1 MAKGKKKKA
10 RRRASRSR
18 IVLRWLALG
27 GVALVAVLYVQPLR
41 TYLDTRNHLM
51 RRQSEVAN
59 LRAQRNGLQKRLS
72 LSTSTTSLSLEAR
85 RLGYVKQGEHLFIV
99 KGIAAWRRAHRAS
112 TIAPSD

>member
-1 MAKGKKKKA
+1 MAKGKKKA

-41 TYLDTRNHLM
+41 TYLDTRSHLM
-51 RRQSEVAN
+51 RRQSEVAQ
-59 LRAQRNGLQKRLS
+59 LRAQRDGLQKRLA

-85 RLGYVKQGEHLFIV
+85 RLGYVKPGEHLFIV
-99 KGIAAWRRAHRAS
+99 KGIEAWRRARGAS
-112 TIAPSD
+112 TIAPSG

>member
-10 RRRASRSR
+10 RRHASRSR

-27 GVALVAVLYVQPLR
+27 GVGLVAVLYVQPLR

-51 RRQSEVAN
+51 DRQSEVAN
-59 LRAQRNGLQKRLS
+59 LRIQRNALQKRLA

-99 KGIAAWRRAHRAS
+99 KGIAAWRRARRVYHRAE
-112 TIAPSD
+112 

>member
-1 MAKGKKKKA
+1 MAKGRKKKA

-51 RRQSEVAN
+51 GRQSEVDK
-59 LRAQRNGLQKRLS
+59 LRAERDGLQKRLA

-85 RLGYVKQGEHLFIV
+85 RLGYVKPGEHLFIV
-99 KGIAAWRRAHRAS
+99 KGIAAWRRAQNAS
-112 TIAPSD
+112 SIAPSG

>member
-18 IVLRWLALG
+18 ILLRWLALG

-41 TYLDTRNHLM
+41 TYLDTRNHLLG
-51 RRQSEVAN
+51 RQGEVEQ
-59 LRAQRNGLQKRLS
+59 LRAQRDGLQKRLA

-85 RLGYVKQGEHLFIV
+85 RLGYVKRGEHLFIV
-99 KGIAAWRRAHRAS
+99 KGIEAWRRGHGAS
-112 TIAPSD
+112 TIAPSG

>member
-1 MAKGKKKKA
+1 MAKGKKKA

-51 RRQSEVAN
+51 RRQSEVAQ
-59 LRAQRNGLQKRLS
+59 LRAQRDGLQKRLA

-85 RLGYVKQGEHLFIV
+85 RLGYVKPGEHLFIV
-99 KGIAAWRRAHRAS
+99 KGIEAWRRARGAS
-112 TIAPSD
+112 TIAPSG